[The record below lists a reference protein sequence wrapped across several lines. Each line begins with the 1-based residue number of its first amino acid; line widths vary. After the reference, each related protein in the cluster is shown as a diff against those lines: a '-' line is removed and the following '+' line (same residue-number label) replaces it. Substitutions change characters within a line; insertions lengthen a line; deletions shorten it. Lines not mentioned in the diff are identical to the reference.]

1 MLEKQ
6 DVRVE
11 DSSVTS
17 SWWLFLIAGLAWLVI
32 SVVVLA
38 FNLTSVATVGVLL
51 GAVFLVAGIDEFM
64 IASRRSSWAW
74 AHILLGILF
83 VLGAIWSFASPIES
97 FRALASVFGILL
109 IFGGTLDVVQSTE
122 SRIINPLWGLGLA
135 AGILEILL
143 GFWVSQQFF
152 PARAELLLV
161 WVGFFALFRGI
172 SEIVLAFE
180 VHSHR

>member
-1 MLEKQ
+1 MLEEQ
-6 DVRVE
+6 DVRLA

-38 FNLTSVATVGVLL
+38 FNVTSVATVGVLL
-51 GAVFLVAGIDEFM
+51 GAVFLVAGVDEFL
-64 IASRRSSWAW
+64 ISSRGSSWAW

-109 IFGGTLDVVQSTE
+109 IFGGTLDIVQSAE
-122 SRIINPLWGLGLA
+122 SRIINPLWGLGVA

-143 GFWVSQQFF
+143 GFWASQQFF
-152 PARAELLLV
+152 PARAALLLV